1 MRDTHDLTIDP
12 HKHFLHAVHDTHNDG
27 AKESSGVIF
36 DASGG
41 VAGYL
46 SRRSLCD
53 LLVNGQIHSN

>member
-1 MRDTHDLTIDP
+1 MRDTHDLTIDS

-27 AKESSGVIF
+27 AEESSGVVF

-46 SRRSLCD
+46 SRRSLERM
-53 LLVNGQIHSN
+53 LVSGQI